1 MVKSQGSEHQPVESF
16 DLIGGALCLDFVNT
30 GSARREGPFRERLHG
45 YGDLVTWAER
55 VGLVSV
61 TEAADLRQ
69 RALADPARGAAV
81 VERARELREAVYRA
95 FSARVQGAA
104 TEYSDIDLIGRAY
117 AEASANRLLVDAGE
131 GFELAWPKPPVAL
144 EHPLWPVAVS
154 AAELLVSDD
163 RVRVKECATDNCNW
177 LFLDASKNR
186 SRRWCE
192 MKDCGN
198 RAKQRRHRS
207 RTSRAAARSR
217 PARPATD

>member
-1 MVKSQGSEHQPVESF
+1 MVMNDETEHQPVESF

-30 GSARREGPFRERLHG
+30 GSARREGPFRERLHA
-45 YGDLVTWAER
+45 YGDLVSWAER
-55 VGLVSV
+55 VELVTES
-61 TEAADLRQ
+61 EAADLRQ
-69 RALADPARGAAV
+69 RAAAEPARAAAV
-81 VERARELREAVYRA
+81 VKRARELREAIYRA

-104 TEYSDIDLIGRAY
+104 GEYPDIDLIGRAY
-117 AEASANRLLVDAGE
+117 AEASAQRMLVDSGD

-177 LFLDASKNR
+177 LFLDSSKNR

-192 MKDCGN
+192 MKECGN
-198 RAKQRRHRS
+198 RAKARRHYARK
-207 RTSRAAARSR
+207 RRVTS
-217 PARPATD
+217 DE